1 MMELG
6 YHLSSEEH
14 HPDDLVRYAVR
25 AEEAGFTYALISDHF
40 HPWLPLQGQSPFVW
54 GVIGAISRATR
65 RLRLGTGVTCP
76 TVRIHPVIAAQAAA
90 TAAAMMPSRFFFGV
104 GSGENLNEHVVGAKW
119 PTARVRLDL
128 LAEAIDII
136 RRLWTGEQVS
146 HRGDFFTVEEA
157 RLYTLPD
164 EPPPLLVAGMGPEAI
179 RLAARHGDGLI
190 TVVPEADLV
199 SGFRDAGGA
208 GKPTFA
214 QLTVCWSEDEAE
226 ARETARRYFGVAGLG
241 RLITELRTPEDF
253 ELALA
258 TMTEEAA
265 IGGIVT
271 DPSPDAHVRAIRDI
285 ADAGFSHVYVHQ
297 VGPDQDGFFDFYTR
311 EVMPS
316 LS

>member
-1 MMELG
+1 MELG

-40 HPWLPLQGQSPFVW
+40 HPWLPMQGQSPFVW
-54 GVIGAISRATR
+54 GVIGAISQATR

-76 TVRIHPVIAAQAAA
+76 TVRIHPVIVAQAAA
-90 TAAAMMPSRFFFGV
+90 TAAVMMPDRFFLGV

-119 PTARVRLDL
+119 PPSSVRLDL
-128 LAEAIDII
+128 LAEAIEVI

-146 HRGDFFTVEEA
+146 YGGNFFTVEDA

-164 EPPPLLVAGMGPEAI
+164 EPPPLHVAGMGPDAV
-179 RLAARHGDGLI
+179 RLAGRAGDGLI
-190 TVVPEADLV
+190 TIVPEADLV
-199 SGFRDAGGA
+199 RGFRDAGGT

-214 QLTVCWSEDEAE
+214 KLTVCWSEDEEE

-241 RLITELRTPEDF
+241 RLNTELRTPEDF
-253 ELALA
+253 QLALA
-258 TMTEEAA
+258 TMTDEAA

-271 DPSPDAHVRAIRDI
+271 EPDPDVHATAIRDI

-297 VGPDQDGFFDFYTR
+297 VGPDQEGFLDFYTR
-311 EVMPS
+311 EVVPK
-316 LS
+316 LH